1 MNKSITFLLSLFLGI
16 IILSSF
22 VSSSF
27 KEGVI
32 GCQGG
37 VVWLKNRDHCV
48 KDAKC
53 KKCGTGL
60 KCVGKSNIYGT
71 CTSTN

>member
-27 KEGVI
+27 NEG
-32 GCQGG
+32 
-37 VVWLKNRDHCV
+37 L
-48 KDAKC
+48 KC
-53 KKCGTGL
+53 KGEVVMIEEGKPCYRNNNCQKCSTGL
-60 KCVGKSNIYGT
+60 KCWGKSNTGT
-71 CTSTN
+71 CQKYEL

>member
-27 KEGVI
+27 KEGLK
-32 GCQGG
+32 CKGG
-37 VVWLKNRDHCV
+37 VVTIIEEGGSCLKNNNCQKCRDGLGCGR
-48 KDAKC
+48 AGKC
-53 KKCGTGL
+53 RK
-60 KCVGKSNIYGT
+60 Y
-71 CTSTN
+71 